1 MWKKKRPHLDHEKLD
16 RIGAELLHVIEAS
29 EAEISLAASS
39 PFLYRRILARIES
52 ERRRR
57 SEEWNRWLALL
68 KEAKL
73 AIPVLAIIMVIVMS
87 FVWRA
92 SEPVAPT
99 PALSSRS
106 SSQLM
111 LTSEIIPAS
120 NDEMI
125 ISVIGWEE
133 QSANRSPEKR

>member
-1 MWKKKRPHLDHEKLD
+1 MWKKKRPHIDHEKLD
-16 RIGAELLHVIEAS
+16 RIGEELLHVIEAS
-29 EAEISLAASS
+29 EAEINLAAAS
-39 PFLYRRILARIES
+39 PFLYRRILARIDS

-57 SEEWNRWLALL
+57 SEEWNRWLAML

-73 AIPVLAIIMVIVMS
+73 AIPVFAIVVIVVMS

-92 SEPVAPT
+92 PEPVVQT
-99 PALSSRS
+99 PALNSRS

-111 LTSEIIPAS
+111 LTSEILPAS

-133 QSANRSPEKR
+133 QSANRSHER